1 MSDFSNITFNLDLLD
16 SDEHKRNLEIVSL
29 NLKELN
35 TRLGS
40 NHKINYLQDESKTK
54 PSDSIST
61 DNIFISDS
69 INYFI
74 NWSNI
79 SKKEKELWVETYLSN
94 VENRQYEPVI
104 QVVTPKSKINDKNR
118 DLIFSRFFA
127 KKERF
132 IKIFKG
138 FYPLGFLET
147 SQEELIS
154 DKLSYLCTELDDW
167 VK

>member
-1 MSDFSNITFNLDLLD
+1 MSDYSNIIFDSNLLD
-16 SDEHKRNLEIVSL
+16 SDFHKNNLKIASL

-35 TRLGS
+35 TRLDS
-40 NHKINYLQDESKTK
+40 NHKIIYLQDESKTE

-79 SKKEKELWVETYLSN
+79 SKEEKELWVDIYLN
-94 VENRQYEPVI
+94 TVENRQYEPVI

-118 DLIFSRFFA
+118 NLIFSRFFA

-147 SQEELIS
+147 NQEELIS
-154 DKLSYLCTELDDW
+154 DKLSYFCTELDDW